1 MVHEGSLSLVTGS
14 ETDSHKQEET
24 GNGWRPLPHNNT
36 NSHLDLRKD
45 QMSVV
50 KISEPGIS
58 GEGQDKIVSQASL
71 SREQT
76 SAGELMRL

>member
-1 MVHEGSLSLVTGS
+1 MDGGLCH
-14 ETDSHKQEET
+14 TD
-24 GNGWRPLPHNNT
+24 T
-36 NSHLDLRKD
+36 NSHLGVGKD
-45 QMSVV
+45 QMNVV

-58 GEGQDKIVSQASL
+58 GEGQDKIASRVSL

>member
-1 MVHEGSLSLVTGS
+1 MGGGLCHT
-14 ETDSHKQEET
+14 
-24 GNGWRPLPHNNT
+24 NT

-45 QMSVV
+45 QMNVV

-58 GEGQDKIVSQASL
+58 GGGQDKIASRASL